1 MRKTLLTFCSI
12 SLAFLTLWALLGG
25 IRQEFVAFS
34 AGLSIFTANL
44 ILWTIVVRELLG
56 SAAHAAET
64 IIHSEEVHESDPEVQ
79 NPQHSKNNHSVG
91 ILVSGM
97 VAKLVILVGGVY
109 LCLAVLKLLPY
120 YFVGGLIAGLGL
132 FAVVGY
138 LVKR

>member
-1 MRKTLLTFCSI
+1 VRKTLLTFCAI
-12 SLAFLTLWALLGG
+12 SVVVLAFWGILGG
-25 IRQEFVAFS
+25 IKQEFIAFS

-56 SAAHAAET
+56 SAAHAAES
-64 IIHSEEVHESDPEVQ
+64 IIQAEKSVESASEEP
-79 NPQHSKNNHSVG
+79 NPQPSETNHSVG
-91 ILVSGM
+91 ILISGM